1 MSWKKVVLVM
11 AAALVAAY
19 TGARMAGPSREDR
32 ALAGGAGAGNSRD
45 GLVAVTT
52 GAQGVDSNRLI
63 VVDTNRKRIMVY
75 RLRPNYMRLIAVR
88 SYKYDMKLEDI
99 KRSPGNGFS
108 YEETKA
114 LLTRSKM
121 KKEDMERMPRGREL
135 VLTTDGTAQNG
146 NRIILVNP
154 VEKRILVY
162 RLNGNFLGL
171 IGLRRYEYDEQLE
184 YTRGFAPGDG
194 YDYSTIKRMVE
205 RELKKD

>member
-1 MSWKKVVLVM
+1 MNWKKVVLVM

-19 TGARMAGPSREDR
+19 LGARMAGPAREDR
-32 ALAGGAGAGNSRD
+32 ALAAGGGAGNSRD

-52 GAQGVDSNRLI
+52 GATGTDSNRLI

-75 RLRPNYMRLIAVR
+75 RLRPSYMRLIAVR
-88 SYKYDMKLEDI
+88 GYKYDMKLENVA
-99 KRSPGNGFS
+99 RAPGNGFS
-108 YEETKA
+108 YEETRNLIFRSALKKA
-114 LLTRSKM
+114 D
-121 KKEDMERMPRGREL
+121 KESMPRGREL
-135 VLTTDGTAQNG
+135 VLTTDGVAQDG

-162 RLNGNFLGL
+162 RLNGNSLGL
-171 IGLRRYEYDEQLE
+171 IGMRRYEYDEQLK

-194 YDYSTIKRMVE
+194 YDYNTIKTMVE